1 MRTDTAAIIND
12 GTGQGE
18 HMRTMYE
25 FLAVGGLL
33 AITPGPNMVYVMA
46 RSVSQG
52 VRAGLISLAG
62 VMLGYL
68 SYMLSAAFGISA
80 LFLAI
85 PGAGRVL
92 AIAGAS
98 YLLYLAWQMLKPGG
112 RSPLQVEAVAA
123 EGPRRLFAMGAMTS
137 LLNPK
142 LALVFLSILPQ
153 FIDYP
158 AGGVFKQSLV
168 LGLALTVAF
177 ASVNALVAVSSGRA
191 AAMMADN
198 PRWLSVQ
205 RWVVGSVLVLL
216 GSRMAFEAWKWP
228 VLS

>member
-1 MRTDTAAIIND
+1 
-12 GTGQGE
+12 
-18 HMRTMYE
+18 MRTMYE

-33 AITPGPNMVYVMA
+33 AVTPGPNMVYVMA

-52 VRAGLISLAG
+52 TRAGLISLAG

-68 SYMLSAAFGISA
+68 TYMLGAAFGISA

-92 AIAGAS
+92 GLCGAC
-98 YLLYLAWQMLKPGG
+98 YLLYMAWQMLRPGG
-112 RSPLQVEAVAA
+112 RSPLEVRAVAS
-123 EGPRRLFAMGAMTS
+123 EPPRRLFALGAMTS

-153 FIDYP
+153 FIDHR
-158 AGGVFKQSLV
+158 AGSVLGQTLM

-177 ASVNALVAVSSGRA
+177 AGVNALVAMSSGRA
-191 AAMMADN
+191 AALMTGR
-198 PRWLSVQ
+198 PRWLLAQ
-205 RWVVGSVLVLL
+205 RLVVGAFLAVL
-216 GSRMAFEAWKWP
+216 GSKLALDVWHWP
-228 VLS
+228 G